1 MANEILML
9 REIGVEMISRSTH
22 IEAIYIEYMINKDF
36 ENLRKA
42 NALGYAKIISREFNI
57 NLDSWCEEYKTYLA
71 EMNSVEPEEHFGVN
85 PKLPSYTPKSK
96 GNYKFAAVLVIL
108 ALIAGGYI
116 FISSQ
121 YFDDIVS
128 SVFGNRNVIEN
139 TNSIIEEA
147 EKNIEESKKEII
159 ADNNESD
166 ANATMPLLSDSNQTA
181 TKPLVQEN
189 NQLDTLN
196 ASSAQPAIEQSSSYV
211 SSTPSL
217 AVVPILEEPKVVKIS
232 TKKML
237 WLGIKDLKTM
247 KKESLYV
254 KNSIEIDL
262 NKTALILT
270 GHGEISI
277 DYGDTHKDF
286 NNNSGVRF
294 HIDNGFI
301 QEIDFNK
308 FVQLNKGSQ
317 W

>member
-22 IEAIYIEYMINKDF
+22 IEAVYIEYMINKDF

-71 EMNSVEPEEHFGVN
+71 EMNSVEPEQHFGVN

-96 GNYKFAAVLVIL
+96 SNYKFAIVVGII
-108 ALIAGGYI
+108 ALIAGGYV
-116 FISSQ
+116 FVSSH
-121 YFDDIVS
+121 YFDDMIS

-147 EKNIEESKKEII
+147 EKNIKESEKEEIVV
-159 ADNNESD
+159 ADNNESETNTTIS
-166 ANATMPLLSDSNQTA
+166 AIVPDSNQTI
-181 TKPLVQEN
+181 TPLAQETAQTNQNNTPSVQP
-189 NQLDTLN
+189 
-196 ASSAQPAIEQSSSYV
+196 SIEQ
-211 SSTPSL
+211 TPNL
-217 AVVPILEEPKVVKIS
+217 AVVPMLEEPKVVKIS

-270 GHGEISI
+270 GHGELSI

-286 NNNSGVRF
+286 NNNGGIRF